1 MSVFYVLLLGFAVSL
16 DSFAAGIAYGLKAI
30 RMPFSSLTIIGLITA
45 ACTGFSMWCAKML
58 GQFIDVHIA
67 VIFGSLLLITLGGF
81 NLFQEYLTKDIPAS
95 DIENEFDTRKV
106 TLKIGKLIICIM
118 ANPEIADIDKSKS
131 ISPMEAI
138 FLGLALGIDNM
149 VATFAAS
156 LMGFLPFYTPLIMGV
171 VQMAFLACGSWSS
184 SHLVSESLK
193 KRFPFL
199 PGAILILIGLAR
211 LV

>member
-1 MSVFYVLLLGFAVSL
+1 
-16 DSFAAGIAYGLKAI
+16 
-30 RMPFSSLTIIGLITA
+30 
-45 ACTGFSMWCAKML
+45 
-58 GQFIDVHIA
+58 
-67 VIFGSLLLITLGGF
+67 
-81 NLFQEYLTKDIPAS
+81 
-95 DIENEFDTRKV
+95 
-106 TLKIGKLIICIM
+106 M
-118 ANPEIADIDKSKS
+118 ANPETADIDKSKS

-171 VQMAFLACGSWSS
+171 IQMAFLACGSWSS
-184 SHLVSESLK
+184 SHLLSESLK

-199 PGAILILIGLAR
+199 PGTILILIGLAR

>member
-1 MSVFYVLLLGFAVSL
+1 MNVFYVLLLGFAVSL

-30 RMPFSSLTIIGLITA
+30 RMPFRSLAMIGLITA
-45 ACTGFSMWCAKML
+45 ACTGLSMWCAYML

-67 VIFGSLLLITLGGF
+67 IIIGSLLLIMLGGV
-81 NLFQEYLTKDIPAS
+81 NLFQEYLTKDIPAYEV
-95 DIENEFDTRKV
+95 DGEINTRQL
-106 TLKIGKLIICIM
+106 TFPIGKLVISIM
-118 ANPEIADIDKSKS
+118 AKPETADIDKNKS
-131 ISPMEAI
+131 ISPLEAV

-156 LMGFLPFYTPLIMGV
+156 LMNFLPLYTPLIMGV
-171 VQMAFLACGSWSS
+171 IQIAFIAFGSWSS

-199 PGAILILIGLAR
+199 PGTILILIGLIR
-211 LV
+211 LG